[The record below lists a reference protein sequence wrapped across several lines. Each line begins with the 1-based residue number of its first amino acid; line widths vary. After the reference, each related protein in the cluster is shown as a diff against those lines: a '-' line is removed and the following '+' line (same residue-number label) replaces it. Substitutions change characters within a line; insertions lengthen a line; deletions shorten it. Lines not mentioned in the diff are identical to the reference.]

1 MVMRLSIN
9 VHQADLGQSTLL
21 NDPVGCHITLMCH
34 GIYGHS
40 IGLREQ
46 ILDQGSNGL
55 GRVSLIPET
64 LRHSIDDLTVGR
76 RQLVFDSR
84 TAPPD
89 ELSGSA
95 RRNRQS

>member
-55 GRVSLIPET
+55 GRVSLIPEHT
-64 LRHSIDDLTVGR
+64 YPVK
-76 RQLVFDSR
+76 
-84 TAPPD
+84 
-89 ELSGSA
+89 SGNCSEVEE
-95 RRNRQS
+95 NMLKLG